1 MGIMVYSLQWGMQDF
16 VQQPYVVHSSDWHMS
31 FLHFL
36 FSFLLWFFIS
46 LGLFYRVI
54 SLFVSLSLFCRCSFM
69 LFGVFAAVALHFL
82 VLLIFLVFPLL
93 LSFVLSVCFL
103 LCLSFCLC
111 FFRSFFLSFFSSVV
125 IFVQS
130 LCVSFV

>member
-54 SLFVSLSLFCRCSFM
+54 SFLFLFRCSVVVISCYLVSLPLLLCIFSFCLSFS
-69 LFGVFAAVALHFL
+69 
-82 VLLIFLVFPLL
+82 VFPLL